1 MLALKER
8 TSSQLKLVHIS
19 DNELL
24 NYLKNFDIARDLFD
38 KSVVKS
44 NNDRALIKRYY
55 DSKRE
60 NADRLVIED
69 EFVGITYKN
78 LDTIDNLLEESKL
91 VKIR

>member
-8 TSSQLKLVHIS
+8 LNIQV
-19 DNELL
+19 NENVLL
-24 NYLKNFDIARDLFD
+24 DYLKNFDIARDLFD

-78 LDTIDNLLEESKL
+78 LDTIDNLLEENKL

>member
-8 TSSQLKLVHIS
+8 LNIQV
-19 DNELL
+19 NENVLL
-24 NYLKNFDIARDLFD
+24 DYLKNFDIARDLFD

>member
-8 TSSQLKLVHIS
+8 LNIQV
-19 DNELL
+19 NENVLL
-24 NYLKNFDIARDLFD
+24 DYLKNFDIARDLFD

-60 NADRLVIED
+60 NADRLVMED

>member
-8 TSSQLKLVHIS
+8 PKSQLRLVNIN

-78 LDTIDNLLEESKL
+78 LDTIDNLLEENKL